1 MINLS
6 CLRINALQ
14 NCITNK
20 AIISNY
26 CFAINS
32 LGFHML
38 PTCCSL
44 LPLKW
49 VVLNCKSCIFKYHK
63 NTLIGKKSSPFM
75 NQVPENMVAILTSK
89 NFNLQ
94 ILALFVLQA
103 SPFQCKLFVCDLGH
117 FSNLGPSKSFQ
128 AFFAS
133 KSDIYHSRKL
143 TYIIATIST
152 CKPTQPP

>member
-1 MINLS
+1 MLRVYVIVKLWQKLILGSGGFWFVVVQNMPNFKNILMMQKWLISHFSQNDKENRHYLPQRCLFVIINKNRRMINLS
-6 CLRINALQ
+6 CLRINALR

-63 NTLIGKKSSPFM
+63 NTLIGKK
-75 NQVPENMVAILTSK
+75 
-89 NFNLQ
+89 
-94 ILALFVLQA
+94 
-103 SPFQCKLFVCDLGH
+103 
-117 FSNLGPSKSFQ
+117 
-128 AFFAS
+128 
-133 KSDIYHSRKL
+133 
-143 TYIIATIST
+143 
-152 CKPTQPP
+152 